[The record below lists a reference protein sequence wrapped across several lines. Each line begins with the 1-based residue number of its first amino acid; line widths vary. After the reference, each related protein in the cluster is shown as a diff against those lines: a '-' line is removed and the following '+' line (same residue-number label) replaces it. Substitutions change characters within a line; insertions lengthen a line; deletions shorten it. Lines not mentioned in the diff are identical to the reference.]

1 MHIAYYHSQLSDT
14 RNATDTD
21 TDTDTDTR
29 NAQWEQ
35 QTLDELGE
43 LLDQVDDS
51 EKLKEKLQLILKVKD
66 AVSFKDF
73 FGKLK
78 STTEK
83 DIALALI
90 YQATVVQILVFT
102 KK

>member
-1 MHIAYYHSQLSDT
+1 MQLSDT
-14 RNATDTD
+14 RNAP
-21 TDTDTDTR
+21 
-29 NAQWEQ
+29 
-35 QTLDELGE
+35 LDELGE

-66 AVSFKDF
+66 AVSFEDF

-90 YQATVVQILVFT
+90 YQATVVQI
-102 KK
+102 

>member
-1 MHIAYYHSQLSDT
+1 M
-14 RNATDTD
+14 
-21 TDTDTDTR
+21 
-29 NAQWEQ
+29 
-35 QTLDELGE
+35 GK

-51 EKLKEKLQLILKVKD
+51 ENLKEKLQLILKVKD
-66 AVSFKDF
+66 VASFGDF

-90 YQATVVQILVFT
+90 YQATVVQI
-102 KK
+102 

>member
-1 MHIAYYHSQLSDT
+1 MNQGCLDPINITTTIICKLSGT
-14 RNATDTD
+14 RNAPG
-21 TDTDTDTR
+21 
-29 NAQWEQ
+29 NAQSVQ

-51 EKLKEKLQLILKVKD
+51 ENLKEKLQLILKVKD
-66 AVSFKDF
+66 VVSFKDF

-90 YQATVVQILVFT
+90 YQATVVQI
-102 KK
+102 

>member
-1 MHIAYYHSQLSDT
+1 M
-14 RNATDTD
+14 
-21 TDTDTDTR
+21 
-29 NAQWEQ
+29 
-35 QTLDELGE
+35 GK

-51 EKLKEKLQLILKVKD
+51 ENLKEKLQLILKVKD
-66 AVSFKDF
+66 VASFEDF

-83 DIALALI
+83 DIALALL
-90 YQATVVQILVFT
+90 YQATVEQILVFT